1 MKVFVGYA
9 SAHGSTRGVAER
21 IASVL
26 TQHGHQVFV
35 GPLDRHTDLRGFAAA
50 VLGSAVHD
58 GKWLP
63 EAVEALRRNADV
75 LAEFQVWVYSVS
87 LVGERT
93 SAFRPGVARR
103 LRSLK
108 ARRGAELP
116 PELRA
121 ALQPLGQHDFAGT
134 VSPEHWPITGR
145 LVFRAMGGRYGDHR
159 NWSEMDDW
167 AGGIARDLLE
177 STAE

>member
-26 TQHGHQVFV
+26 KRHGHQVVV
-35 GPLDRHTDLRGFAAA
+35 GPLDRHTDPRGFAAA
-50 VLGSAVHD
+50 VLGSAIHD
-58 GKWLP
+58 GRWLP
-63 EAVEALRRNADV
+63 EAVESLRRTADV
-75 LAEFQVWVYSVS
+75 LAGCQVWVYSVS

-103 LRSLK
+103 LRGLK

-116 PELRA
+116 AELRT
-121 ALQPLGQHDFAGT
+121 ALQPIGQHDFAGA

-159 NWSEMDDW
+159 DWSEIDDW

-177 STAE
+177 STVE